1 MKYFFEQSLD
11 SDYEGKVRK
20 IAGRFAIYIS
30 VLLIFHEADS
40 NILLRAVTVEIS
52 RLTLINFKTKYA
64 VL

>member
-30 VLLIFHEADS
+30 VLSYFP
-40 NILLRAVTVEIS
+40 
-52 RLTLINFKTKYA
+52 
-64 VL
+64 